1 MLVLG
6 GAGNLF
12 GAIGGTAAFML
23 IHHPASA
30 INPYHLRVIIAGLQV
45 FVVLV
50 PRARLFEA
58 LLQPV
63 ARILPTPRGLA

>member
-23 IHHPASA
+23 IHHTASA
-30 INPYHLRVIIAGLQV
+30 INPYHWLFIIGGLLV

-50 PRARLFEA
+50 PRAHLFEA
-58 LLQPV
+58 LRQRVGRVLPV
-63 ARILPTPRGLA
+63 AREVA

>member
-6 GAGNLF
+6 GAGNLY

-23 IHHPASA
+23 IHHTASS
-30 INPYHLRVIIAGLQV
+30 INPYHWLFIIGGLLV

-50 PRARLFEA
+50 PRARLLGA
-58 LLQPV
+58 LRERVSRLLPV
-63 ARILPTPRGLA
+63 QRDLA